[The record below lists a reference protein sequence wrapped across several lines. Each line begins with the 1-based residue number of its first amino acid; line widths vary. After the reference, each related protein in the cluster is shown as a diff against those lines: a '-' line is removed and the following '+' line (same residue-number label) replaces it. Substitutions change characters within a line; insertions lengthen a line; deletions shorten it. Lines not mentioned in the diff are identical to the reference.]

1 MKKICFGIA
10 VMLFGLCLSI
20 YVDGLIVVTS
30 LLGLG
35 ISAWGMFI
43 DKAK

>member
-20 YVDGLIVVTS
+20 YVEGLIVVTS
-30 LLGLG
+30 LRGIG

-43 DKAK
+43 DEAK